1 MRKTKFQIHDDKVFE
16 GYSDNTSWNGF
27 ANPYF
32 DEETYKQV
40 VSYYIKKS
48 KSDEENLE
56 YWNEWKTDFKNAK
69 GLLINTDSPN
79 PLTVFGMGYGLC
91 WHEVRKEIKVSK
103 LQHRQGRQGISYYC
117 ELRVGRTCYASI
129 DQEANGGDERV
140 NWNNTDHYL
149 FIHHWILDTQKDF
162 YRKYDVEYIELMV
175 ELKYKTL
182 EESYKEKQE
191 LIKKY
196 NLWEKLAQKQPKSW
210 AEARKIQQQLGFFDD
225 MVGTWTTVYVENK
238 LAHKYN

>member
-69 GLLINTDSPN
+69 GLLINTDSPS

-149 FIHHWILDTQKDF
+149 FIHHWILDTQKNF
-162 YRKYDVEYIELMV
+162 
-175 ELKYKTL
+175 LKEHDEWWLDYESKQSWFDGNKAKKTQ
-182 EESYKEKQE
+182 EIKEKY
-191 LIKKY
+191 I
-196 NLWEKLAQKQPKSW
+196 LWDKLAKEKPQSW
-210 AEARKIQQQLGFFDD
+210 KEARKIQEKLGFFDD
-225 MVGTWTTVYVENK
+225 MVGTWTTMFVEDK
-238 LAHKYN
+238 VGHKYN

>member
-69 GLLINTDSPN
+69 GLLINTDSPS
-79 PLTVFGMGYGLC
+79 PLTVYGMGYGLC
-91 WHEVRKEIKVSK
+91 WHEVRKQITVSK
-103 LQHRQGRQGISYYC
+103 LQHRQGRQGISYCC
-117 ELRVGRTCYASI
+117 ELRVGRTCYAFI
-129 DQEANGGDERV
+129 EQEARGGDERV
-140 NWNNTDHYL
+140 DWNNTEHYL

-162 YRKYDVEYIELMV
+162 LRKYDVEFIELMV
-175 ELKYKTL
+175 ELGHTKL
-182 EESYKEKQE
+182 EDSYKEKQE

-196 NLWEKLAQKQPKSW
+196 DLWEKLAKKQPKSY
-210 AEARKIQQQLGFFDD
+210 AEARKIQQKLGFFDD

>member
-69 GLLINTDSPN
+69 GLLINTDSQS
-79 PLTVFGMGYGLC
+79 PLTVFGMGFGLC
-91 WHEVRKEIKVSK
+91 CHEVRKEIKVLIFIGAFLSITSINPLCFVGK
-103 LQHRQGRQGISYYC
+103 YPLQ
-117 ELRVGRTCYASI
+117 SI
-129 DQEANGGDERV
+129 NFLM
-140 NWNNTDHYL
+140 L
-149 FIHHWILDTQKDF
+149 F
-162 YRKYDVEYIELMV
+162 
-175 ELKYKTL
+175 
-182 EESYKEKQE
+182 
-191 LIKKY
+191 
-196 NLWEKLAQKQPKSW
+196 
-210 AEARKIQQQLGFFDD
+210 GFFDI
-225 MVGTWTTVYVENK
+225 
-238 LAHKYN
+238 